1 MIEEKYQYFA
11 FISYKREDEE
21 WAKWLQHRLEHYKLP
36 SNLNGRMDL
45 PKEIRPVFK
54 DTSELM
60 PGNLPEQ
67 IHQALD
73 LSKYLIVI
81 CSPRS
86 AKSEWVNKEIET
98 FISRGRTTN
107 VIPFIID
114 GKAFSGNPEEE
125 CFPLALRQLPKEK
138 EILGANINEM
148 GRDAAAVKVVARMF
162 DVRFDELWQRHEREQ
177 RRRRNIII
185 ASVATFV
192 LGVLGVAAWIWHQ
205 NVELS
210 EKNVLINQQNRA
222 LDAKTDS
229 LRFANDSI
237 QAQQN
242 ALQIAYNDLARSQ
255 HDLAVS
261 NENLV
266 VANYRIA
273 EERDNVLK
281 ANHEM
286 QINQSKFLAEKASA
300 LVDEGD
306 SYLARLLALQA
317 LPPNRPYT
325 IEAERALRKAV
336 SLHSAV
342 LDGRQETV
350 VAAEYS
356 KDGCYI
362 ASISHE
368 NVAIMWDAVTGK
380 QLWKFEHER
389 GVYAP
394 RHSIAF
400 SPDGKYVA
408 VPYRGGLFLLDT
420 KTGERMRVFY
430 ASNKNSK
437 ISSVAFSHNGRY
449 LVSGSEDKLV
459 RLWDMRSGK
468 EIVNLKGH
476 KKGVSDV
483 AFSPNGQLAASA
495 SIDNNTVKI
504 WNVSKKKE
512 KFTIKGH
519 SVSFSPDG
527 CSLATAS
534 NNEVI
539 TWDVNT
545 GKELRSFA
553 GHHATVMNAKYSPD
567 GSKIVSVS
575 RDSTIIIW
583 DVKSGRK
590 IHSFSHRALFYYA
603 TFSPDGQYVVSASN
617 DKTLRI
623 WDVGTTRNHWFLG
636 KNLHYTYAHFT
647 PDSKSVVI
655 SSWEDGQD
663 INLVV
668 DLSTGDKKKEPFK
681 AEDEEPLKAEN
692 EKQFVIPVDSSE
704 IDNSMTYVFS
714 KDGSQFAYFNWDKI
728 ILWYKNTKRWSA
740 PVNTKEGYVFSMT
753 FSPDN
758 QYLLA
763 SPDDGSIRIWCV
775 KTGEEITHFDF
786 PRIVDNLTYSPDGCM
801 LAFTVEKALKIWD
814 SKTFRELFVFEE
826 EDDDRINSIIF
837 SPDSKRIIS
846 ISSSGSVRVWPI
858 KPLQDL
864 IDETRDRF
872 KNRPLT
878 PEERRKYYLE

>member
-1 MIEEKYQYFA
+1 MIDEKYQYFA
-11 FISYKREDEE
+11 FISYQRRDEE

-36 SNLNGRMDL
+36 SNLNGRTDL

-60 PGNLPEQ
+60 PGNLPKQ
-67 IHQALD
+67 IYHALE

-86 AKSEWVNKEIET
+86 AQSEWVNKEIET
-98 FISRGRTTN
+98 FISLGRTAN

-114 GKAFSGNPEEE
+114 GRAFAGNSEEE
-125 CFPLALRQLPKEK
+125 CFPLALRQLPKEQ

-177 RRRRNIII
+177 RRRRNIIV
-185 ASVATFV
+185 ASVGAFV
-192 LGVLGVAAWIWHQ
+192 IGVLGVAAWIWHQ

-210 EKNVLINQQNRA
+210 EKNILINQQNRA

-273 EERDNVLK
+273 AERDNVLK

-325 IEAERALRKAV
+325 IEAEMALRKAV
-336 SLHSAV
+336 SSQMAV
-342 LDGRQETV
+342 MDGRQETI

-356 KDGCYI
+356 KDGRYI
-362 ASISHE
+362 GSISHD
-368 NVAIMWDAVTGK
+368 NVAMVWDAITGK
-380 QLWKFEHER
+380 LLWKFEYER

-400 SPDGKYVA
+400 SPNGMYVA
-408 VPYRGGLFLLDT
+408 VPYRGGIFLFDT
-420 KTGERMRVFY
+420 KTGERMRRFFT
-430 ASNKNSK
+430 SNKNSQV
-437 ISSVAFSHNGRY
+437 SSVAFSHNGRY
-449 LVSGSEDKLV
+449 LISGSEDKLV
-459 RLWDMRSGK
+459 RLWDMRSGR

-483 AFSPNGQLAASA
+483 AFSPNGHLAASA
-495 SIDNNTVKI
+495 SNDNTVII
-504 WNVSKKKE
+504 WDVVKKKE
-512 KFTIKGH
+512 AFTLKGR

-527 CSLATAS
+527 RFLATTS
-534 NNEVI
+534 NNKVI

-545 GKELRSFA
+545 GKELRSFE
-553 GHHATVMNAKYSPD
+553 GHHAMVMNAKYSHD
-567 GSKIVSVS
+567 GCKIVSAS

-583 DVKSGRK
+583 DVKSGHE
-590 IHSFSHRALFYYA
+590 IQSFSHHAPFYYVA
-603 TFSPDGQYVVSASN
+603 FSPDGQHIVSASN

-623 WDVGTTRNHWFLG
+623 WDVGTTRSHQFLG
-636 KNLHYTYAHFT
+636 KKAFYSYATFT

-655 SSWEDGQD
+655 DASGDSLEIVNIETGQ
-663 INLVV
+663 
-668 DLSTGDKKKEPFK
+668 KKYEIR
-681 AEDEEPLKAEN
+681 
-692 EKQFVIPVDSSE
+692 KQTATRQDVLPIDSSE
-704 IDNSMTYVFS
+704 IGTQYMHVFS
-714 KDGSQFAYFNWDKI
+714 NDGKFFAHFNTNSSWGDI
-728 ILWYKNTKRWSA
+728 DLWYKKSKIRSI
-740 PVNTKEGYVFSMT
+740 PVKTKEGYVFSMT

-758 QYLLA
+758 QFILA
-763 SPDDGSIRIWCV
+763 SPDDETIRIWHV
-775 KTGEEITHFDF
+775 KTGEEVNHFDLPESAF
-786 PRIVDNLTYSPDGCM
+786 NLTYSPDGRM
-801 LAFTVEKALKIWD
+801 LAFTVEKTLRIWD
-814 SKTFRELFVFEE
+814 SETFRELFVFEE
-826 EDDDRINSIIF
+826 EDDGIYSIAF
-837 SPDSKRIIS
+837 SPDSKHIVS
-846 ISSSGSVRVWPI
+846 VSSSGSVCVWPI
-858 KPLQDL
+858 KPLQDI
-864 IDETRDRF
+864 IDETRKRF
-872 KNRPLT
+872 KDRPLT
-878 PEERRKYYLE
+878 PEERKKYYLE